1 MIVRQHLVF
10 VSVGSVA
17 GARIAGGIRQRDTM
31 FNAKAIDVIR
41 TIHPIRFISG
51 QTGAFCGIVVH
62 TPPQRFD
69 LIAEWII
76 FLFQSISG

>member
-1 MIVRQHLVF
+1 MIVRQHLIL

-17 GARIAGGIRQRDTM
+17 GARIAGGIWQRDTV
-31 FNAKAIDVIR
+31 FNAIAIDVIR
-41 TIHPIRFISG
+41 TIHPIGFVPG
-51 QTGAFCGIVVH
+51 QAGAFSGIVMH

-76 FLFQSISG
+76 FLFNP